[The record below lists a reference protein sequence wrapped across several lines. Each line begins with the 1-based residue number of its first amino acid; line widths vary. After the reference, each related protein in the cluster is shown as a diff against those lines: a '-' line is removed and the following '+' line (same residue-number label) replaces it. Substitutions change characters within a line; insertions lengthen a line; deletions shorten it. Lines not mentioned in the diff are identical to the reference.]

1 MAKYYNNKVKT
12 GRLAGSVF
20 AIRYGET
27 IERAYQPVVTNP
39 NTPKQVEARAKL
51 KLMSQLAE
59 VMAPI
64 IPLPR
69 IGAVSSRNRFISGN
83 YAAATY
89 ANQQADVNMSAIDLT
104 QSVVAMPAVSGARET
119 NSINMYLLQTG
130 VIGGTDF
137 DRVVYV
143 MFTRQPDGKL
153 RLVTTR
159 VVSDPGPESQFSTSL
174 PLVVTPVYIYT
185 YGIRDNNEAARTV
198 FGGLEVQTAEAV
210 ASLLVQRTLL
220 ETDVTLT
227 ETRYFYLPS
236 VSQ

>member
-20 AIRYGET
+20 AVRYGET
-27 IERAYQPVVTNP
+27 IERAYQPIVANP
-39 NTPKQVEARAKL
+39 NTPKQIEARAKL

-59 VMAPI
+59 VMAPV

-69 IGAVSSRNRFISGN
+69 VGSMSSRNRFISGN

-104 QSVVAMPAVSGARET
+104 QSVVAMPAISGAREA
-119 NSINMYLLQTG
+119 NSISMYILQTG
-130 VIGGTDF
+130 VIGGADF

-143 MFTRQPDGKL
+143 MFTRQPDAKL
-153 RLVTTR
+153 RLVTSR
-159 VVSDPGPESQFSTSL
+159 VVTEPGPDSQFSTNL
-174 PLVVTPVYIYT
+174 PLVTTPVYIYV
-185 YGIRDNNEAARTV
+185 YGIRDNNEAARVV
-198 FGGLEVQTAEAV
+198 FGNMEVQTAEAI
-210 ASLLVQRTLL
+210 ANLLVQRTLL

-227 ETRYFYLPS
+227 ETRYFYLPA
-236 VSQ
+236 VS